1 MYISGVQAVEPS
13 AQSREEFMKAAIVIA
28 AMLSLSGT
36 VAPAFATPQAPVVAL
51 SNAYYGNTWRHQM
64 VEAFEAAAKDAKAQG
79 KIADY
84 IVMNGDGSVAQQNSQ
99 IGELIL
105 KKVDVLLVD
114 AASETAVNGV
124 IEKACKAG
132 IIVISFDSI
141 ANAPCNY
148 QLNFDFKGYKAQ
160 QAQAVIDMLHGK
172 GNVVVVRGVKGSAP
186 DADMYSA
193 QESVLKK
200 HPEVKVV
207 ATVYGQAT
215 ASVAQSAIANV
226 LPSLPHVDAVL
237 GQGGSD
243 DVGIAQAFTQYGG
256 DYVNKM
262 PVIEGGG
269 GTDFVKWWAEEN
281 KKNGYQTIS
290 MNTTPGIGGAAL
302 RPGVSLLEGG
312 KAPKLMIM
320 PVATVDS
327 KNLEEYAKLP
337 GGQIIS
343 PSYSPDWV
351 KQNLLSK

>member
-1 MYISGVQAVEPS
+1 MKLAIAVVG
-13 AQSREEFMKAAIVIA
+13 A
-28 AMLSLSGT
+28 LSLLGSF
-36 VAPAFATPQAPVVAL
+36 APASATPQAPVIAL

-64 VEAFEAAAKDAKAQG
+64 VEAFEAAAKQAKSEG

-114 AASETAVNGV
+114 AASETAVNSV

-160 QAQAVIDMLHGK
+160 QAEAVFKMLNGK
-172 GNVVVVRGVKGSAP
+172 GNVIVVRGVKGSAP
-186 DADMYSA
+186 DNDMYSA

-200 HPEVKVV
+200 NPDIKVV

-243 DVGIAQAFTQYGG
+243 DVGISQAFTQYGG
-256 DYVNKM
+256 DYANKM
-262 PVIEGGG
+262 PIIEGGG

-302 RPGVSLLEGG
+302 WLGVSLVEGA
-312 KAPKLMIM
+312 KAPKMMIM
-320 PVATVDS
+320 PVATVDAS
-327 KNLEEYAKLP
+327 NLEEYAKLP
-337 GGQIIS
+337 AGQIIS
-343 PSYSPDWV
+343 PTYSLDWV